1 MRVSAE
7 GGEPEVLTTP
17 DYAAGEIG
25 HLAPQLLPD
34 QKHVLFTARRGGSG
48 QAAILS
54 LATGQWQRLE
64 ELGSLSEVRYLPT
77 GHLAYLASDS
87 ALTVVPFDLDRFEP
101 TGPATTATMIGSGLT
116 SLGNSLEPQFH
127 ASRQGL
133 LAFTRNVGERVALAS
148 RFGEVA
154 QTLRRTGPH
163 PRFSPNG
170 TRVFACR
177 LNE

>member
-77 GHLAYLASDS
+77 GHLAYVASDS

-101 TGPATTATMIGSGLT
+101 TGPATTAYDDRFGPDIFG
-116 SLGNSLEPQFH
+116 Q
-127 ASRQGL
+127 
-133 LAFTRNVGERVALAS
+133 LAGAPVSRVAPGS
-148 RFGEVA
+148 R
-154 QTLRRTGPH
+154 
-163 PRFSPNG
+163 
-170 TRVFACR
+170 RVHT
-177 LNE
+177 

>member
-1 MRVSAE
+1 MFQRKEVN
-7 GGEPEVLTTP
+7 PEVLTTP

-77 GHLAYLASDS
+77 EHLAYLASDS

-127 ASRQGL
+127 ASAPGSR
-133 LAFTRNVGERVALAS
+133 RVH
-148 RFGEVA
+148 
-154 QTLRRTGPH
+154 T
-163 PRFSPNG
+163 
-170 TRVFACR
+170 
-177 LNE
+177 